1 MPPKRGF
8 AELSEDLQA
17 QQKRQRRQQPA
28 AVCPR
33 MKTCLDF
40 LTEFLNLPAGYLDSN
55 YDRCYCKVCAER
67 DRIPDVL
74 ELDRAD
80 GYKYEVP
87 KDWCGFG
94 LKLPPRYASC
104 RTESS
109 GVWAWVRLSLFVHP
123 TNPARLSGSLVSPLI
138 ISANFSSPPP
148 NMSFSVT
155 HPV

>member
-109 GVWAWVRLSLFVHP
+109 GCLGALFEPVCVSNEP
-123 TNPARLSGSLVSPLI
+123 CPSFWLSGITIDHQCKFLFSP
-138 ISANFSSPPP
+138 S
-148 NMSFSVT
+148 
-155 HPV
+155 